1 MWRQSIWFGALAIGA
16 NALAYVYQL
25 TMARLLEPREYA
37 IVLAIVSF
45 IAILLFPGNA
55 FQAAVAVGTG
65 RIVDRAGYGHV
76 WGFVLRA
83 GLTAAAAAS
92 VVAVLFF
99 VFASGLQDLFGFEGV
114 WVVMWLAV
122 GLVLSL
128 GLSAM
133 RGAIQGTQR
142 FARLGMVMLSE
153 AALRLA
159 VAGGLVALGL
169 GVAGAAAGFTI
180 GYAGAL
186 GLAVWW
192 LRPRGAGGRVAS
204 THLWHVLREQT
215 PAAWAAFGVFGVQ
228 AIDVVVANAQ
238 LPGEQ
243 LEAYAAAALAG
254 RIMFWAGFVLSLLAL
269 PRFREMFASRSFDR
283 TLVLGTFGALA
294 VLLGGVLAVGAALPG
309 LLHLLLVGSRYAQD
323 PALMQTYLAGSA
335 CLTAALLLTYVLI
348 AAGRHRVWLAVL
360 PASVAQTLAYVLW
373 ADSAIE
379 FAQVLVLGG
388 LTLAV
393 VTGIP
398 TALQLRRALRAA
410 RSPRVPAVE

>member
-1 MWRQSIWFGALAIGA
+1 MGVR
-16 NALAYVYQL
+16 
-25 TMARLLEPREYA
+25 
-37 IVLAIVSF
+37 
-45 IAILLFPGNA
+45 
-55 FQAAVAVGTG
+55 
-65 RIVDRAGYGHV
+65 
-76 WGFVLRA
+76 LRA
-83 GLTAAAAAS
+83 GLTGAAAAS

-114 WVVMWLAV
+114 WVVMWLVV

-153 AALRLA
+153 ATLRLA
-159 VAGGLVALGL
+159 VAGGLVALGF

-204 THLWHVLREQT
+204 THLWRVLREQA

-309 LLHLLLVGSRYAQD
+309 CCTCCWWDHATHKTPRS
-323 PALMQTYLAGSA
+323 
-335 CLTAALLLTYVLI
+335 C
-348 AAGRHRVWLAVL
+348 RHIWPDR
-360 PASVAQTLAYVLW
+360 PAS
-373 ADSAIE
+373 
-379 FAQVLVLGG
+379 
-388 LTLAV
+388 
-393 VTGIP
+393 P
-398 TALQLRRALRAA
+398 
-410 RSPRVPAVE
+410 PRCC